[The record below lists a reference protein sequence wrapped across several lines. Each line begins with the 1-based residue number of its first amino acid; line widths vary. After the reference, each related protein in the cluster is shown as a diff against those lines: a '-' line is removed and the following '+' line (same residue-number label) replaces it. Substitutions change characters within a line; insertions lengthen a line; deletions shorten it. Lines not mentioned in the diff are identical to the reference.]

1 MILGMLFSKDSLKG
15 ETFPCTYKE
24 SPNSFYKRCRKTQY
38 ASPHTLA
45 PWLGDHQ
52 PDSPIMKGE
61 TLFEQPIFL
70 KD

>member
-1 MILGMLFSKDSLKG
+1 MLFSKDSLKG